1 MIAAAS
7 EGTRCPHGP
16 HRVIVVD
23 RDAELVAAVRAA
35 NSAAVARALAE
46 GADPDSAAS
55 QWTVTVLSEA
65 ASTGQLE
72 IVHLLVDAGAS
83 LRARRPQYQ
92 SPLRSAV
99 SNGHLDVVRLLVD
112 RGALEVE
119 GTDRGSLLAT
129 AIAATRHRPQVAALE
144 VLRYLLE
151 LGADVASGEES
162 PVVRA
167 VLGSAAPATI
177 RMLLH
182 HGADPNSRRS
192 DGTPAL
198 VLAARR
204 GDHAAVDVLLTAGA
218 DPNAVDGH
226 GHTALMHAIERNERA
241 VVTVLLLAGADH
253 AGALDVAR
261 GWQRQGVQFEL
272 GETRVGLDDV
282 PIARTAVRLHPT
294 GYELRGDPA
303 EFRRWGQVVACA
315 VEELGDDEWDTRTG
329 TPYALAQA
337 VAHRLVDDPTKSPTA
352 SWHRIEL
359 TRAELAT
366 VRQAFVELAFAVRV
380 TLPDGLGQEY
390 VRDMLAELDAQL
402 P

>member
-1 MIAAAS
+1 M
-7 EGTRCPHGP
+7 
-16 HRVIVVD
+16 D

-35 NSAAVARALAE
+35 NPAAVAKALADN
-46 GADPDSAAS
+46 ADPDSAAS
-55 QWTVTVLSEA
+55 RFTVTVLSEA
-65 ASTGQLE
+65 ASAGRLE
-72 IVHLLVDAGAS
+72 IAHLLVDAGAS

-99 SNGHLDVVRLLVD
+99 SNGHLDVIRLLVD

-119 GTDRGSLLAT
+119 GTDRGSLPAT
-129 AIAATRHRPQVAALE
+129 AIAATRHRPQAAALE

-151 LGADVASGEES
+151 LGADAAAGEET
-162 PVVRA
+162 PIVQA

-177 RMLLH
+177 RMLLS

-198 VLAARR
+198 ILAARR

-218 DPNAVDGH
+218 DPNAVDGY

-241 VVTVLLLAGADH
+241 VSTALLLAGADH
-253 AGALDVAR
+253 AGALDIAR
-261 GWQRQGVQFEL
+261 GWQRQNVQFEL
-272 GETRVGLDDV
+272 GEMSVGLDDV

-303 EFRRWGQVVACA
+303 EFRRWGQIVACA
-315 VEELGDDEWDTRTG
+315 AEELGDDEWDTRTA
-329 TPYALAQA
+329 TPYALAQT
-337 VAHRLVDDPTKSPTA
+337 VAHRLVDDPAKSPTA

-366 VRQAFVELAFAVRV
+366 IRQAFVELAYAVRV

-390 VRDMLAELDAQL
+390 VHDALDELKAQL

>member
-1 MIAAAS
+1 M
-7 EGTRCPHGP
+7 
-16 HRVIVVD
+16 D
-23 RDAELVAAVRAA
+23 RDAGLVAAVRAA
-35 NSAAVARALAE
+35 DPAAAAKALAD

-55 QWTVTVLSEA
+55 RFTVTVLSEA
-65 ASTGQLE
+65 ASTGLLE

-83 LRARRPQYQ
+83 LRARRPQYE

-99 SNGHLDVVRLLVD
+99 SNGHLDVIRLLVD

-119 GTDRGSLLAT
+119 GTERGSLLAT
-129 AIAATRHRPQVAALE
+129 AIAATRHRPQAGALE

-151 LGADVASGEES
+151 LGADAAPGEET
-162 PVVRA
+162 PIVQA

-177 RMLLH
+177 RMLLSR
-182 HGADPNSRRS
+182 GADPNSQRS
-192 DGTPAL
+192 DGTPVL

-218 DPNAVDGH
+218 DPDAVDGR
-226 GHTALMHAIERNERA
+226 GRTALMHAIERNERA
-241 VVTVLLLAGADH
+241 VSTALLLAGAAH

-261 GWQRQGVQFEL
+261 GWQRQNVQFQL
-272 GETRVGLDDV
+272 GEMSVGLDDV

-303 EFRRWGQVVACA
+303 EFRRWGQLVSCA
-315 VEELGDDEWDTRTG
+315 AEELGDDEWDTRTG
-329 TPYALAQA
+329 TPYALAQT
-337 VAHRLVDDPTKSPTA
+337 VAHRLVHDPAKSPTA

-359 TRAELAT
+359 TRAELDT
-366 VRQAFVELAFAVRV
+366 VRQAFVELAYAVRAE
-380 TLPDGLGQEY
+380 LPDGLGREY
-390 VRDMLAELDAQL
+390 VHDTLDELDAQL